1 MKAPGAP
8 CCFTVPPGLMRL
20 LAVAAAAGKQND
32 SNDDQPKGAVFKQ
45 IAKAVIHNRS
55 SKNSL
60 KERVSWLL
68 CYHIMTMREKCAKK
82 LSVCVVIYR
91 IFWCFVPLGEGFCEQ
106 TLKSV

>member
-1 MKAPGAP
+1 MQLHGAPGAL
-8 CCFTVPPGLMRL
+8 CSK

-68 CYHIMTMREKCAKK
+68 CYHIMTKMEKCARM
-82 LSVCVVIYR
+82 LSVFVSFGR
-91 IFWCFVPLGEGFCEQ
+91 IFLRFGLFWGAIVNE
-106 TLKSV
+106 S